1 LKQNIQKRMR
11 NMAVVGISGVIII
24 FVMLAI
30 LNLNYSKTTL
40 KNRAMIIASLVQKDL
55 TDKMKVGDIKGLSR
69 VIAELPKDIDEIKS
83 VHIAKSDFIK
93 EEFHVKS
100 SATGQEN
107 RVFRTG
113 KMHSRWINI
122 MSFNPVVSISIPY
135 KAKAYCLKCHTNAKI
150 GNILGVISL
159 NLSAKEAQTA
169 ALKSFAVAM
178 FVFLVIVGLMIY
190 YMLGN
195 KKIVGAMN
203 TNARAVGSAASD
215 INRSSSQ
222 LASASDALAQ
232 GAAEQAASLE
242 QIASSM
248 EEIDSMV
255 KQTADN
261 ASQANIVAQE
271 TAEAAADG
279 MNLVGELIETSNNI
293 KETSNKTAKIIKTI
307 DEIAFQT
314 NLLALNAAVEA
325 ARAGEAGAGFAV
337 VAEEVRSLAAK
348 SAEAAKNTAEL
359 IAESID
365 QGAKGVSASNA
376 VAGAIEKLAASAEK
390 AKTLTNEIAEAAA
403 EQTKGI
409 AQINQGI
416 AQLNTVTQQNSA
428 ASEEIAASAK
438 EMLGQAD
445 NLTTVAGKLA
455 ELLGVDLHT
464 SGKESDSSENKLMRP
479 PSAENGKAIVKSP
492 SDVIPLTEDELR
504 KF

>member
-1 LKQNIQKRMR
+1 MSI
-11 NMAVVGISGVIII
+11 ISVIGVAGVLLI
-24 FVMLAI
+24 FVLLAI
-30 LNLNYSKTTL
+30 LNINYSRSTL
-40 KNRAMIIASLVQKDL
+40 RNRAKIIASLVQKDL

-69 VIAELPKDIDEIKS
+69 VIAELPKDIDEISS

-100 SATGQEN
+100 SATSQEN
-107 RVFRTG
+107 RVFSTG
-113 KMHSRWINI
+113 KMYSRWKNI
-122 MSFNPVVSISIPY
+122 MSFNPVISISIPY

-159 NLSAKEAQTA
+159 NLSAKEAQTT

-195 KKIVGAMN
+195 KKIVGDMN
-203 TNARAVGSAASD
+203 KSAHDVGSAALD

-248 EEIDSMV
+248 EEIDSMT

-271 TAEAAADG
+271 TADAATEG
-279 MNLVGELIETSNNI
+279 MNLVSELIEAANSI

-365 QGAKGVSASNA
+365 QGAKGVSASSA
-376 VAGAIEKLAASAEK
+376 VAASIEKLATSAEK

-403 EQTKGI
+403 EQTKGV

-438 EMLGQAD
+438 EMTGQAD
-445 NLTTVAGKLA
+445 NLTTVAAKLA
-455 ELLGVDLHT
+455 ELLGVRLNL
-464 SGKESDSSENKLMRP
+464 SEDSSANNKLMRP
-479 PSAENGKAIVKSP
+479 ASAPEKAIVKSP
-492 SDVIPLTEDELR
+492 
-504 KF
+504 